1 MDLIISQ
8 LRQIKVGLIKYIK
21 NNRIRIL
28 KFLLSGSSAAIINLG
43 FLYILIA
50 YLQFNTRFLENI
62 ANALSMEISIIYN
75 FIINRQWTWRDA
87 KKEHNFK
94 LIKQFL
100 FFHLAVVVSII
111 IRLTMFP
118 ILQFYGVNYLINAT
132 VGIGVGA
139 IVNYILYDKVVF
151 KRKENLFHE

>member
-1 MDLIISQ
+1 MDQ
-8 LRQIKVGLIKYIK
+8 IK
-21 NNRIRIL
+21 NNFIIYLQNNKFRIF
-28 KFLLSGSSAAIINLG
+28 KFLLSGSSAAIINLV
-43 FLYILIA
+43 FLYILIV

-87 KKEHNFK
+87 KKEHNFE
-94 LIKQFL
+94 LIKQCL
-100 FFHLAVVVSII
+100 FFHLAVGVSII
-111 IRLTMFP
+111 IRLIMFP
-118 ILQFYGVNYLINAT
+118 ILQFYGVNYLMNAT

-139 IVNYILYDKVVF
+139 IVNYVLYDKVVF